1 MKIEGSARS
10 LPTFRQ
16 WRKENSGEE
25 FEETYLVEIIWE
37 SDEYKTITFQT
48 EAFRV
53 PVKYKTTKDF
63 NRAHK
68 ELMDLS
74 PKPVWAAVVVLDG
87 MEYLIEVSPASDA
100 NECPQ
105 KMIWVPRMN
114 AFQIE

>member
-1 MKIEGSARS
+1 MKIEGTARS

-16 WRKENSGEE
+16 WRKENPGEE
-25 FEETYLVEIIWE
+25 VEKTYPVEIIWE
-37 SDEYKTITFQT
+37 GDEYKTITFQT
-48 EAFRV
+48 EVFRV

-63 NRAHK
+63 NKAHK

-74 PKPVWAAVVVLDG
+74 SKPVWAAVVVMDG

-100 NECPQ
+100 DEHPQ
-105 KMIWVPRMN
+105 KMVWVQRMN